1 MKYSLFIAFIAV
13 VIGSGCRGTRSDEA
27 PVHLNLNMDFQER
40 YDPQEANPFFADN
53 RSMRQPVPGT
63 IARGT
68 LREDEEFYEGRTEA
82 GSYIEDIPV
91 PTTRELLVRGQE
103 RYNIFCTPCHGS
115 AGDGEGIITT
125 AYAFTPA
132 PTFHSERLR
141 DVQDG
146 YIFDVITRGV
156 RTMPSYAHQVPVAD
170 RWAIVAYVRA
180 LQRSQYASPE
190 DVPPS
195 IRADIEVQ
203 AGGGAQA
210 GGAETPAPDAQGA
223 DTAAADTS
231 AQPAGGNQ

>member
-1 MKYSLFIAFIAV
+1 MKFSSTILLAAV
-13 VIGSGCRGTRSDEA
+13 VLASGCRGTRSDEP
-27 PVHLNLNMDFQER
+27 PVHLNLNMDYQER

-53 RSMRQPVPGT
+53 RSMRPPVPGT

-68 LREDEEFYEGRTEA
+68 LREDTEFYEGRTEGGA
-82 GSYIEDIPV
+82 YIEQVPV

-103 RYNIFCTPCHGS
+103 RYNIFCAPCHGR

-141 DVQDG
+141 DVADG
-146 YIFDVITRGV
+146 YVYDVIARGV

-170 RWAIVAYVRA
+170 RWAITAYVRA

-195 IRADIEVQ
+195 IRADIEQQ

-210 GGAETPAPDAQGA
+210 QDAAAATEAQGA
-223 DTAAADTS
+223 DTAAADTA
-231 AQPAGGNQ
+231 AQPDGGNQ